1 MDSPH
6 EDDNK
11 AKAMNDYLE
20 ELPSQ
25 HMEPLWSK
33 MNVMVPPTPAP
44 VAKPHMWKYADSL
57 PLLHKAAEM
66 VGEKQAERRVLMLV
80 NPNMESPYT
89 TDTIYGGLQIVNPG
103 ETAPAHRHIAFAL
116 RFIIDG
122 EGFTAV
128 EGKKMPLR
136 RGDVVVTPTWHWHD
150 HGNESDAPVI
160 WLDALNLPLFRFT
173 PVHFA
178 EQYHESRYPSVFTET
193 CEWRHSWDQVEAELK
208 AQEGPYAIHH
218 YTSHGKPLSPI
229 LGAQAERID
238 GNHTTKEV
246 REQASFMYH
255 CYEGQGRTIVEPP
268 TGPRVVFKWTSRDT
282 FAVPAWS
289 RIQHINEGSTTA
301 YLVAVSDRPLLS
313 SIGLTKPQS

>member
-11 AKAMNDYLE
+11 ARAMNDYLQ

-25 HMEPLWSK
+25 HLEPLWSQ

-44 VAKPHMWKYADSL
+44 VAKPHIWKYADSL

-66 VGEKQAERRVLMLV
+66 VGEKQAERRVLML
-80 NPNMESPYT
+80 
-89 TDTIYGGLQIVNPG
+89 
-103 ETAPAHRHIAFAL
+103 
-116 RFIIDG
+116 
-122 EGFTAV
+122 
-128 EGKKMPLR
+128 GKKMPLR

-178 EQYHESRYPSVFTET
+178 EQYHESRYPSVPTEN
-193 CEWRHSWDQVEAELK
+193 CEWRHPWAEVEAALD
-208 AQEGPYAIHH
+208 AQDGPYAVHH
-218 YTSHGKPLSPI
+218 YTVHGKPLSPI
-229 LGAQAERID
+229 LGAQAERI
-238 GNHTTKEV
+238 GGHHTTDEV
-246 REQASFMYH
+246 REQASFLYH
-255 CYEGQGRTIVEPP
+255 CYEGRGRTIVEPP
-268 TGPRVVFKWTSRDT
+268 TGPRVVFRWSARDT

-289 RIQHINEGSTTA
+289 RIQHVNEDSAPA
-301 YLVAVSDRPLLS
+301 YLVAVSDRPLLN
-313 SIGLTKPQS
+313 SIGLVKPQA

>member
-1 MDSPH
+1 MMDSPRND
-6 EDDNK
+6 ENK
-11 AKAMNDYLE
+11 ADAMDEYLDR
-20 ELPSQ
+20 LPSQ
-25 HMEPLWSK
+25 HLEPLWSQ

-44 VAKPHMWKYADSL
+44 VARPHIWKYADNL
-57 PLLHKAAEM
+57 PLLHKAAEL

-178 EQYHESRYPSVFTET
+178 EQYHESRYPSVLTDP
-193 CEWRHSWDQVEAELK
+193 CEWRHPWDEVEARLR

-218 YTSHGKPLSPI
+218 YENNGKPLSPI

-238 GNHTTKEV
+238 GNHTTGEV
-246 REQASFMYH
+246 REQASFLYH
-255 CYEGQGRTIVEPP
+255 CYEGRGQTIVEPP
-268 TGPRVVFKWTSRDT
+268 AGPRVVFEWTARDT

-289 RIQHINEGSTTA
+289 RVQHINQGSTTA

-313 SIGLTKPQS
+313 SIGLIKPQ